1 MEIENL
7 ALKKRFTPERQQQ
20 IDGVLSYLFMLGL
33 DGKDLIA
40 IGNKIEREK
49 QRQLALSLKNIIKSY
64 EVTPLNDFLEP
75 IYTYSISAA
84 SLTPNFRLRVKEQDY
99 VFKIVN
105 PRKGG
110 GWAEFEVIGPTRSD
124 RYTINWY
131 ESFRRLNTRNA
142 TLVESIRW
150 AIILDI
156 HAGLV
161 KLPA

>member
-1 MEIENL
+1 MEFQDL
-7 ALKKRFTPERQQQ
+7 ALRKRFTPERQQQ
-20 IDGVLSYLFMLGL
+20 IDGIISYLFTLGL

-49 QRQLALSLKNIIKSY
+49 QKKLVLSLKNIIKSY
-64 EVTPLNDFLEP
+64 DVTPLNESLEP
-75 IYTYSISAA
+75 INTYSISAA
-84 SLTPNFRLRVKEQDY
+84 SLTLNFRLRVKEQDY
-99 VFKIVN
+99 IFKIVN

-110 GWAEFEVIGPTRSD
+110 GWAEFEVIGPTGSD

-131 ESFRRLNTRNA
+131 ESFKRLNTRRA

-150 AIILDI
+150 AIILDV